1 MYYQITGEL
10 IHIEP
15 NAAVLDAGGVG
26 YYLFITANTHLKISP
41 HKGERVRLFTYLAVR
56 EDALELYGF
65 YDYEELSAF
74 KMLISVS
81 GVGAKSAL
89 SILGRVTP
97 EKFALAVASGD
108 TKAIKAPGVG
118 PKIAARI
125 VLELKDKLAK
135 EFDGADGALTSDT
148 GGSTL
153 GGKLSDAQNTLMVL
167 GYTRSEA
174 IAALRDIDSSLELED
189 IIRAALKK
197 LGGRT

>member
-41 HKGERVRLFTYLAVR
+41 HKGERVRLYTYLAVR

-65 YDYEELSAF
+65 YDYDELSAF

-97 EKFALAVASGD
+97 EKFAIAVASGD
-108 TKAIKAPGVG
+108 VKAIKAPGVG

-135 EFDGADGALTSDT
+135 EFAETDGDMT
-148 GGSTL
+148 GGPAAKAV

-174 IAALRDIDSSLELED
+174 IAVLRDIDPALELED
-189 IIRAALKK
+189 IIKAALKK
-197 LGGRT
+197 LSS